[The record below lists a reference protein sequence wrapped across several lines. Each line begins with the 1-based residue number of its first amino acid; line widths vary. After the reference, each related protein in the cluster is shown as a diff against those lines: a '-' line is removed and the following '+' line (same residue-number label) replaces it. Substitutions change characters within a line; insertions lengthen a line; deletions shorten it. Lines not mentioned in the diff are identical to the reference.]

1 MGVIEE
7 LYNFTSC
14 EDKFSYTILVHSY
27 NNEEL
32 LVTINKKLENI
43 NKNINNSYQKKFIND
58 RINSLITHLE
68 SNFKNNDE
76 INAIF
81 LIDTKV
87 NRIDLSKKDKSFCN
101 QWKISKFIFD
111 YDEKF
116 NIDFLVELLSTKMVN
131 TVFKFDKSNY
141 SVIEMDNTKSRSL
154 ESHSS
159 LDEDSITK
167 MIANHK
173 PVILYGINQILK
185 KLSHLENNELTV
197 TYQNMSNENVI
208 EIIKIK
214 NIEKNQEMFKE
225 EFLDNLINPLIEDK
239 LVYGK
244 KEIEFAIKNYMI
256 KKLFINPKM
265 LKILKEKAD
274 ASILNFVII
283 VVQSIKHG
291 DYGQRLNKD
300 YGGMVG
306 IKYY

>member
-1 MGVIEE
+1 MGIIEE
-7 LYNFTSC
+7 LYNFSSYK
-14 EDKFSYTILVHSY
+14 DKFSYTILVHSY

-32 LVTINKKLENI
+32 LGTINKKLENI
-43 NKNINNSYQKKFIND
+43 NKKISNPYQKKFIND
-58 RINSLITHLE
+58 RIHSLITHLE
-68 SNFKNNDE
+68 SNFKKTDE

-111 YDEKF
+111 YDEQF
-116 NIDFLVELLSTKMVN
+116 NIDFLVELLSTKMIK

-141 SVIEMDNTKSRSL
+141 SVIEMDSTKSKSL

-159 LDEDSITK
+159 LDEESITK
-167 MIANHK
+167 MITKHN

-185 KLSHLENNELTV
+185 KLSHLENNDLTV
-197 TYQNMSNENVI
+197 TYQNMSNEDVI
-208 EIIKIK
+208 DIIKTK
-214 NIEKNQEMFKE
+214 SIEKNQVIFKE
-225 EFLDNLINPLIEDK
+225 EFLDNIINPSIEDK

-244 KEIEFAIKNYMI
+244 KELGIAIQNYMI

-265 LKILKEKAD
+265 LKSLKENAD
-274 ASILNFVII
+274 ASILNFEIVI
-283 VVQSIKHG
+283 VQSIKTG
-291 DYGQRLNKD
+291 DYGQTLNKD